1 MGNPMRFD
9 RTNVRD
15 VRSVW
20 QYVNRRPLKL
30 RRNGS
35 QLKKAK
41 WFDFSV
47 RLES

>member
-1 MGNPMRFD
+1 MLLD
-9 RTNVRD
+9 RLNVKD
-15 VRSVW
+15 VKSVW
-20 QYVNRRPLKL
+20 QYVSRRPLKL

-41 WFDFSV
+41 WFDLGV